1 MEKLPFEAPKLEITY
16 FEAEDIIRTSNP
28 PGCIGEPDFE
38 ATAPDFEWG
47 EWP

>member
-16 FEAEDIIRTSNP
+16 FEAEDIIRTSGNQS
-28 PGCIGEPDFE
+28 GGGDFGGEGSDLP
-38 ATAPDFEWG
+38 WG